1 MTQHKQI
8 EEFEDLAAL
17 ATPQD
22 VVSLDGAAALPV
34 ARRDS
39 ARAILKR
46 FLIVGVAVGALAAAG
61 YYGQKYW
68 TVGRFEVATDDA
80 YVKADSTTISPKVA
94 GYIAAVAVGDNE
106 AVKAGQVL
114 ARIDDRDFKVAV
126 EQARADVEAAQAAI
140 GNKQAAIVAQQSII
154 DGAGAT
160 VAADEAN
167 QTFAEQENK
176 RYSDLASSGFGSQ
189 QNAQGASSRVLASR
203 ANVARDRAALASA
216 TRQLDV
222 IKAELAQA
230 RANLA
235 RAEASLDQAELN
247 LSYTVIAAP
256 ADGQIGNRT
265 LRVGQYVQSG
275 TQLMSVVPVD
285 SSYVIA
291 NYKETQL
298 TDVHAGQP
306 VEIEVD
312 MFPGQIFKGRVDSI
326 APASGQEFAV
336 LPPDNATGNFTK
348 VVQRIPV
355 KIVLDSGSPLSALLR
370 PGMSV
375 TPTIDTRADASQLAT
390 AASARS

>member
-46 FLIVGVAVGALAAAG
+46 FLIVGVAVGALAGAG
-61 YYGQKYW
+61 YFGQKYW
-68 TVGRFEVATDDA
+68 TVGRFAVATDDA

-106 AVKAGQVL
+106 VVKAGQVL

-176 RYSDLASSGFGSQ
+176 RYSDS
-189 QNAQGASSRVLASR
+189 
-203 ANVARDRAALASA
+203 
-216 TRQLDV
+216 
-222 IKAELAQA
+222 
-230 RANLA
+230 
-235 RAEASLDQAELN
+235 
-247 LSYTVIAAP
+247 P
-256 ADGQIGNRT
+256 
-265 LRVGQYVQSG
+265 
-275 TQLMSVVPVD
+275 
-285 SSYVIA
+285 
-291 NYKETQL
+291 
-298 TDVHAGQP
+298 
-306 VEIEVD
+306 
-312 MFPGQIFKGRVDSI
+312 
-326 APASGQEFAV
+326 APAS
-336 LPPDNATGNFTK
+336 
-348 VVQRIPV
+348 
-355 KIVLDSGSPLSALLR
+355 
-370 PGMSV
+370 
-375 TPTIDTRADASQLAT
+375 
-390 AASARS
+390 AASRTPRPPAPACSPPAPMWRATVRRSPARPASST